1 MSKKFL
7 HRGLLLAM
15 IVPAL
20 LTAGCAADGTGQ
32 AMKGAASPAS
42 PTSTDTGMPDSPAPG
57 DSASPSGTQGGMASP
72 RSVVEQFYKAL
83 AAGNADEAAKMF
95 TSDGVAAVQGKETAE
110 GTQALTEAFEGEQVS
125 GTPNIEESETMGKQA
140 AFVSATSGQGAEATR
155 GFFLLKKEGES
166 WKISRF
172 MSNSSS

>member
-1 MSKKFL
+1 MFL
-7 HRGLLLAM
+7 
-15 IVPAL
+15 
-20 LTAGCAADGTGQ
+20 
-32 AMKGAASPAS
+32 
-42 PTSTDTGMPDSPAPG
+42 PTH
-57 DSASPSGTQGGMASP
+57 
-72 RSVVEQFYKAL
+72 
-83 AAGNADEAAKMF
+83 
-95 TSDGVAAVQGKETAE
+95 
-110 GTQALTEAFEGEQVS
+110 EQVS